1 MSIRILHLADLHIG
15 ASFPSMGERSEER
28 GRDFLSAFLRAV
40 EYAATNPKP
49 VDLVAIAGDLFDNH
63 DPDEG
68 LVFQIEA
75 AFDRLDKAG
84 LPVLIVPGT
93 HDSPSY
99 RRSIFRRLRLP
110 KSAHLFLSPTLE
122 AGPHL
127 TIGGESI
134 QTYGIAYD
142 PAVSQRPLGEFR
154 PAGLADYHVGILHA
168 ALQDN
173 PAWKIRPTDLPI
185 SRTEIAASGL
195 HYLALGH
202 FHNFAEI
209 REGGSVAVYPGTL
222 EGKKFGENGPRYLV
236 TATLSRDSISLE
248 RTPWNVRT
256 VHDTTIDLSSADV
269 RDESQLEGRIMAFAG
284 DREIARVRLEGPADF
299 VFDPERLQKR
309 VAPRFFHVEIED
321 ATYVLNASLLERY
334 REEATVRGVFVRSML
349 ERIDKAPDAPARE
362 TAALALRLGLAEF
375 QNPRHAH

>member
-15 ASFPSMGERSEER
+15 ASFPSMGERGEER

-40 EYAATNPKP
+40 EYAAANPKP
-49 VDLVAIAGDLFDNH
+49 VDLVAIAGDLFDSH

-68 LVFQIEA
+68 LVFHVEA
-75 AFDRLDKAG
+75 ALDRLDKAG
-84 LPVLIVPGT
+84 LPVLLVPGT

-142 PAVSQRPLGEFR
+142 PAVSQRPLDEFR
-154 PAGLADYHVGILHA
+154 PVGLADYHVGVLHA

-222 EGKKFGENGPRYLV
+222 EGKKFGENGPRCLL
-236 TATLSRDSISLE
+236 TATLSRESISLE

-256 VHDTTIDLSSADV
+256 LPRVSST
-269 RDESQLEGRIMAFAG
+269 S
-284 DREIARVRLEGPADF
+284 
-299 VFDPERLQKR
+299 
-309 VAPRFFHVEIED
+309 
-321 ATYVLNASLLERY
+321 
-334 REEATVRGVFVRSML
+334 RS
-349 ERIDKAPDAPARE
+349 RTRP
-362 TAALALRLGLAEF
+362 TS
-375 QNPRHAH
+375 

>member
-1 MSIRILHLADLHIG
+1 M
-15 ASFPSMGERSEER
+15 
-28 GRDFLSAFLRAV
+28 
-40 EYAATNPKP
+40 
-49 VDLVAIAGDLFDNH
+49 
-63 DPDEG
+63 
-68 LVFQIEA
+68 
-75 AFDRLDKAG
+75 
-84 LPVLIVPGT
+84 
-93 HDSPSY
+93 
-99 RRSIFRRLRLP
+99 
-110 KSAHLFLSPTLE
+110 
-122 AGPHL
+122 
-127 TIGGESI
+127 
-134 QTYGIAYD
+134 
-142 PAVSQRPLGEFR
+142 
-154 PAGLADYHVGILHA
+154 GILHA

-256 VHDTTIDLSSADV
+256 VHDTTIDLSSTEV
-269 RDESQLEGRIMAFAG
+269 RDDHGLALVAQVADHLV
-284 DREIARVRLEGPADF
+284 EIARVRLEGPADF

>member
-1 MSIRILHLADLHIG
+1 
-15 ASFPSMGERSEER
+15 
-28 GRDFLSAFLRAV
+28 
-40 EYAATNPKP
+40 
-49 VDLVAIAGDLFDNH
+49 
-63 DPDEG
+63 
-68 LVFQIEA
+68 
-75 AFDRLDKAG
+75 
-84 LPVLIVPGT
+84 
-93 HDSPSY
+93 
-99 RRSIFRRLRLP
+99 
-110 KSAHLFLSPTLE
+110 

-154 PAGLADYHVGILHA
+154 PAGLADYHVGILHG

-256 VHDTTIDLSSADV
+256 VHDTTIDLSSAEV

-321 ATYVLNASLLERY
+321 ATYVVNASLLERY

-349 ERIDKAPDAPARE
+349 QRIDKASDAQARE

>member
-1 MSIRILHLADLHIG
+1 M
-15 ASFPSMGERSEER
+15 
-28 GRDFLSAFLRAV
+28 
-40 EYAATNPKP
+40 
-49 VDLVAIAGDLFDNH
+49 
-63 DPDEG
+63 
-68 LVFQIEA
+68 
-75 AFDRLDKAG
+75 
-84 LPVLIVPGT
+84 
-93 HDSPSY
+93 
-99 RRSIFRRLRLP
+99 
-110 KSAHLFLSPTLE
+110 
-122 AGPHL
+122 
-127 TIGGESI
+127 
-134 QTYGIAYD
+134 
-142 PAVSQRPLGEFR
+142 
-154 PAGLADYHVGILHA
+154 GILHA

-256 VHDTTIDLSSADV
+256 VHDTTVDLSSTEV